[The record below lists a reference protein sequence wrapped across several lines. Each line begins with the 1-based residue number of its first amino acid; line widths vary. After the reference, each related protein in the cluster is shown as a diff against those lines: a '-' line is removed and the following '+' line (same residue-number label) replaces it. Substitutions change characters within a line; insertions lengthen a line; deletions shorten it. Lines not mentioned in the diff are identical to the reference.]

1 MNASDYGLS
10 GRGADLFT
18 TLTASF
24 DFDAHEMVG
33 VVELCLTA
41 SLLARLE
48 DEMSKGPLLV
58 RGSQGQQVGNPIL
71 QELARHRSTYLRL
84 YAALNLPELDENGST
99 VDLTNPRSIRAQKA
113 AQARWAKAAGNG

>member
-1 MNASDYGLS
+1 MRASDYGLS

-24 DFDAHEMVG
+24 DFDAHEVPT

-48 DEMSKGPLLV
+48 AEMRNASLTV
-58 RGSQGQQVGNPIL
+58 RGSQGQEVGHPIL
-71 QELARHRSTYLRL
+71 QELARHRTTYLRL
-84 YAALNLPELDENGST
+84 YSALNLPELDADGNHI
-99 VDLTNPRSIRAQKA
+99 DLTNPRSIRAQKA
-113 AQARWAKAAGNG
+113 AQARWGRKSG

>member
-1 MNASDYGLS
+1 MKASDYGLA

-24 DFDAHEMVG
+24 DFDAHEIPT

-41 SLLARLE
+41 SLLGRLE
-48 DEMSKGPLLV
+48 VQMSGEPLIV
-58 RGSQGQQVGNPIL
+58 TGSQGQPTGNPIL
-71 QELARHRSTYLRL
+71 QELARHRGMYVRL
-84 YAALNLPELDENGST
+84 FSALNLPDLDENGST

-113 AQARWAKAAGNG
+113 AQARWKKAANG

>member
-1 MNASDYGLS
+1 MKPSDYGLS

-24 DFDAHEMVG
+24 DFDAHEIVT

-48 DEMSKGPLLV
+48 AEMQGAPLTV

-84 YAALNLPELDENGST
+84 YSALNLPELDEDGNT
-99 VDLTNPRSIRAQKA
+99 VDLTNPRSIRAQRA
-113 AQARWAKAAGNG
+113 AQARWSKSG